1 MVTGPATLC
10 FDTSDE
16 TPDTLQSAFYQ
27 EVMDYLQDPG
37 QLDTI
42 LKKLDQLRKTTYQ
55 SFHPSFSCGSQ

>member
-1 MVTGPATLC
+1 M
-10 FDTSDE
+10 
-16 TPDTLQSAFYQ
+16 PDTLQSAFYQ